1 MVRKVGQTVT
11 YDVFCASWPLGLAVF
26 SWELLKVLVVGSKVK
41 ASGDLM
47 SWQEIGDTVDG
58 REY

>member
-1 MVRKVGQTVT
+1 MT

-41 ASGDLM
+41 VSGDLM

-58 REY
+58 REC